1 MTETERVALSTSRL
15 DKASRMLDSA
25 KLLLEHND
33 FASACNRAY
42 YSVFHAMRAVLA
54 LDEIDDHK
62 HSHLISVFRKNYLK
76 TGILERS
83 LSDIIG
89 SAFEVRNSSDYED
102 FWVIAKTDASEQ
114 VENAEVF
121 FKAIE
126 AYVATRG
133 VQRTDA

>member
-1 MTETERVALSTSRL
+1 
-15 DKASRMLDSA
+15 
-25 KLLLEHND
+25 
-33 FASACNRAY
+33 
-42 YSVFHAMRAVLA
+42 MRAVLA

-76 TGILERS
+76 TGFLDRS

-102 FWVIAKTDASEQ
+102 FWVIAKADAMEQ

-121 FKAIE
+121 LKAIE

-133 VQRTDA
+133 VKRTET